1 MITSKRMRAL
11 EINSDSLGVS
21 TLQLMEN
28 AGRAV
33 VEEIEKEVSLDNV
46 SATVFVGHGG
56 KGGDGLVV
64 ARQLAGRG
72 AKVRVILLGEIKHKD
87 ALVNLNAVMEMDYS
101 VELKEV
107 YDLSELT
114 PTKSDV
120 LIDAMLGTGVKGKI
134 REPFVTAIEVF
145 NKSQGFKVSIDV
157 PSGLDPDTGE
167 SLGAHVT
174 PDLVVTF
181 HDMKVGLLKVGFR
194 TVVKKIGI
202 PPEAELYVGPGDL
215 MVNLKPRDMKSRKGV
230 GGRVLVVGGSKT
242 FSGASAL
249 AGMAALRTGADLVYI
264 ASPEETAKTI
274 ASYSPDLIV
283 VKLRGE
289 NFNQRNLEEL
299 KPWAEKANAVI
310 FGPGLGLDPET
321 IEAALPFLEM
331 LMSLGKP
338 VVLDADGLK
347 AAKGHRLN
355 KNVVITPHPGE
366 FKIFFG
372 EDQELNERKRI
383 QQVMRKAEECNC
395 VILLKGYLDIISDGR
410 EFRLNKTGNPGMTT
424 GGTGDT
430 LTGIIGTLLAQ
441 GLTTFDAAS
450 IGALINSLAGTVAFS
465 NYGAHITATDV
476 IANIPYVMNDPVG
489 AFKKKV
495 YKRVISW

>member
-1 MITSKRMRAL
+1 
-11 EINSDSLGVS
+11 
-21 TLQLMEN
+21 
-28 AGRAV
+28 
-33 VEEIEKEVSLDNV
+33 
-46 SATVFVGHGG
+46 
-56 KGGDGLVV
+56 
-64 ARQLAGRG
+64 
-72 AKVRVILLGEIKHKD
+72 
-87 ALVNLNAVMEMDYS
+87 
-101 VELKEV
+101 
-107 YDLSELT
+107 
-114 PTKSDV
+114 
-120 LIDAMLGTGVKGKI
+120 
-134 REPFVTAIEVF
+134 
-145 NKSQGFKVSIDV
+145 
-157 PSGLDPDTGE
+157 
-167 SLGAHVT
+167 
-174 PDLVVTF
+174 
-181 HDMKVGLLKVGFR
+181 
-194 TVVKKIGI
+194 
-202 PPEAELYVGPGDL
+202 
-215 MVNLKPRDMKSRKGV
+215 
-230 GGRVLVVGGSKT
+230 
-242 FSGASAL
+242 
-249 AGMAALRTGADLVYI
+249 MAALRTGADLVYI

>member
-230 GGRVLVVGGSKT
+230 GGRVLVVGGVRPS
-242 FSGASAL
+242 
-249 AGMAALRTGADLVYI
+249 V
-264 ASPEETAKTI
+264 EH
-274 ASYSPDLIV
+274 
-283 VKLRGE
+283 
-289 NFNQRNLEEL
+289 
-299 KPWAEKANAVI
+299 
-310 FGPGLGLDPET
+310 
-321 IEAALPFLEM
+321 LPL
-331 LMSLGKP
+331 
-338 VVLDADGLK
+338 
-347 AAKGHRLN
+347 
-355 KNVVITPHPGE
+355 
-366 FKIFFG
+366 
-372 EDQELNERKRI
+372 QEWL
-383 QQVMRKAEECNC
+383 
-395 VILLKGYLDIISDGR
+395 
-410 EFRLNKTGNPGMTT
+410 P
-424 GGTGDT
+424 
-430 LTGIIGTLLAQ
+430 
-441 GLTTFDAAS
+441 
-450 IGALINSLAGTVAFS
+450 
-465 NYGAHITATDV
+465 
-476 IANIPYVMNDPVG
+476 
-489 AFKKKV
+489 
-495 YKRVISW
+495 